1 MRMIL
6 GIVLSLVGVALIVS
20 AGIGGDFGER
30 HLWAVVVGGGA
41 LFLGIGMLLKSAW
54 RMVILVLGG
63 ICLLVGIGMGLFDVF
78 S

>member
-41 LFLGIGMLLKSAW
+41 CSSASGCCSRARGAW
-54 RMVILVLGG
+54 
-63 ICLLVGIGMGLFDVF
+63 
-78 S
+78 